1 MVGIILCGGQSSRM
15 GSDKGLLVTEE
26 GQVWAQAAINKMAA
40 LQIPV
45 SLSVNGQQQA
55 GYAAAIK
62 DTPIVTDNENLQ
74 LRGPLLGVLSAHLQ
88 YPMQNLFVLACDMPL
103 METSVLTE
111 LYNKYLESDV
121 YDAFVFTNE
130 EEPEPLCAIYCAN
143 GLSAIA
149 DMHKKGLL
157 KRHSMKSM
165 IENLN
170 VCFVPITSEQKKY
183 FTNVNAHA
191 DLNGA

>member
-15 GSDKGLLVTEE
+15 GSDKGLLVSSE
-26 GQVWAQAAINKMAA
+26 GQLWAQTAINKMAA
-40 LQIPV
+40 MQIPV
-45 SLSVNGQQQA
+45 SLVVNRLQYA
-55 GYAAAIK
+55 SYAAAFAG
-62 DTPIVTDNENLQ
+62 TPIITDNEKLE
-74 LRGPLLGVLSAHLQ
+74 LHGPLLGVLSAHLQ
-88 YPMQNLFVLACDMPL
+88 YPVQHLFALACDMPL

-111 LYNKYLESDV
+111 LYNKYMESDA

-130 EEPEPLCAIYCAN
+130 EEPEPLCAIYCAK
-143 GLSAIA
+143 GLAAIA

-191 DLNGA
+191 DLNDA